1 MTVNQYDAIVIGSGI
16 GGLAVASIL
25 AQKEKKKVLVLE
37 RHFRAGGF
45 THEFTRKHYHWDVG
59 VHYVGDM
66 QEGGMMRR
74 LFDVI
79 TDSKVDWEKMNEPFE
94 KFVYP
99 DFTFPVFG
107 NEERFIADLIEKFP
121 AEEAAIRKY
130 VADAK
135 RAASWFGRHIT
146 MKSLPP
152 FLDKL
157 THLVDS
163 LGLSSALMT
172 TKQYFEEHFKD
183 QKLRA
188 LLASQWGDYGLPPA
202 ESAFVIHAMIVVHY
216 LAGGYYPVGC
226 AGKIAEAVQEILERT
241 GGGILVSHE
250 VTEVMVEGGR
260 AVGVRARKLPA
271 RADSEQEF
279 RAPVIVSDAG
289 AWNTFL
295 KLVPESVELPF
306 RDSIRSFYDRVPV
319 TTNVTL
325 YLGLKDDPRKLGF
338 RGENYWIYSSY
349 DHDQSFAQ
357 RSSWIESGKPPGA
370 YLSFPSLK
378 NRESKSHTAEI
389 IAFTDYGPFEKWKD
403 ASWKKRGEEYEAMKE
418 KIAQSLIAYVDERLP
433 GLKSIIDFHEL
444 STPITNEHFTAHPR
458 GSIYGLACVP
468 DRFREEK
475 VAFCRAKTPIEGLF
489 LSGADVSS
497 PGIAGAMMG
506 GFACLTQIVS
516 GFTILSL
523 FRSRK

>member
-172 TKQYFEEHFKD
+172 DRK
-183 QKLRA
+183 
-188 LLASQWGDYGLPPA
+188 S
-202 ESAFVIHAMIVVHY
+202 VV
-216 LAGGYYPVGC
+216 
-226 AGKIAEAVQEILERT
+226 
-241 GGGILVSHE
+241 
-250 VTEVMVEGGR
+250 
-260 AVGVRARKLPA
+260 
-271 RADSEQEF
+271 
-279 RAPVIVSDAG
+279 
-289 AWNTFL
+289 
-295 KLVPESVELPF
+295 
-306 RDSIRSFYDRVPV
+306 
-319 TTNVTL
+319 
-325 YLGLKDDPRKLGF
+325 
-338 RGENYWIYSSY
+338 
-349 DHDQSFAQ
+349 
-357 RSSWIESGKPPGA
+357 
-370 YLSFPSLK
+370 
-378 NRESKSHTAEI
+378 
-389 IAFTDYGPFEKWKD
+389 
-403 ASWKKRGEEYEAMKE
+403 
-418 KIAQSLIAYVDERLP
+418 
-433 GLKSIIDFHEL
+433 
-444 STPITNEHFTAHPR
+444 
-458 GSIYGLACVP
+458 
-468 DRFREEK
+468 
-475 VAFCRAKTPIEGLF
+475 
-489 LSGADVSS
+489 
-497 PGIAGAMMG
+497 
-506 GFACLTQIVS
+506 
-516 GFTILSL
+516 
-523 FRSRK
+523 